1 MSITLRNTSDT
12 ATSQT
17 YGYASK
23 TTPLTSTEVDKNFI
37 TLKQKCDE
45 LATDYTT
52 TFNADGSLK
61 DGAVTSV
68 SITDNSVTATKIK
81 DRSVDWAEQR
91 NVLYVSDVS
100 TIANK
105 IEGTIDN
112 YLDNTGLTAVPA
124 NTVIYFKA
132 ALDNTASVTLTVKDK
147 NTTTDKSTTILS
159 LEILKQKDGSLKS
172 GDIKN
177 GGVYSVF
184 YDGTTVQLT
193 NTLQDPTVEIK
204 ESISRV
210 QTFGPVEFPIADLLV
225 TGASTAKSHNL
236 GVKPTSISVHVE
248 CTDDDGTQGTKG
260 DMIPLASVMDTNGK
274 PAFRIS
280 VDEDDVNVAASD
292 ASATSTDPV
301 VKVIDPAE
309 AGGLVALASA
319 KWKVVVRGTYQNDS
333 TYSPAYID
341 RDLTYPATYPTGAVT
356 VGDYMY
362 IFSMPTLNSSSSSN
376 TLTKINLVT
385 NRVIFVSNT
394 NGMCQASQVR
404 YTSDNVFRATNATPE
419 AGSSG
424 SGFVVGDV
432 ITLATGTA
440 TSGGHSKFVVK
451 AVDSSSSPA
460 GAVTE
465 IYPLNDTAATSSAA
479 GAYTTPPSNPVDQ
492 TTNPPELTVKNSSG
506 GASSG
511 TNLKL
516 IVNFSDINVSRIYWI
531 GRDHIIHYIEPNGTN
546 NPEIVDKDGTV
557 SKTSSW
563 AFQVAEVS
571 SDGTVLYGF
580 WVTSGPNDLNA
591 IRLYTLRDNSGYH
604 VNSSWV
610 NLLAGEVSK
619 LEGGKNKDCECIQW
633 NPIKR
638 RLYVAARYSNLMHI
652 FELSGSGTLQSYFD
666 GNPNPTYKKTIGI
679 PGGSGVDEGGDHKAT
694 NSIHVDWDAD
704 TGEEKSISITRYAAA
719 GTVTRAAWKED

>member
-12 ATSQT
+12 TTSQT
-17 YGYASK
+17 YDYASK
-23 TTPLTSTEVDKNFI
+23 TTPLTATEVDKNFI

-61 DGAVTSV
+61 DGAVTTV
-68 SITDNSVTATKIK
+68 SISDNSVTTSKLK
-81 DRSVDWAEQR
+81 DRSVDWADQR

-105 IEGTIDN
+105 VEGTIDN
-112 YLDNTGLTAVPA
+112 YLDNTGLTAIPA

-159 LEILKQKDGSLKS
+159 LEILKQKDGSLKG
-172 GDIKN
+172 GDIKS

-210 QTFGPVEFPIADLLV
+210 QTFGPVDFPIGDLLS
-225 TGASTAKSHNL
+225 TGVSTAKSHNL

-248 CTDDDGTQGTKG
+248 CTDDDGSQGSKG

-280 VDEDDVNVAASD
+280 VDDDNVTVAASD
-292 ASATSTDPV
+292 ASAGSDPV
-301 VKVIDPAE
+301 VKVIDPAN
-309 AGGLVALASA
+309 AGALVNLTSA
-319 KWKVVVRGTYQNDS
+319 NWKVVVRGTYQNDS
-333 TYSPAYID
+333 TYSPAYVD
-341 RDLTYPATYPTGAVT
+341 RDLTYPAIYPTGAIT
-356 VGDYMY
+356 VGDYVY
-362 IFSMPTLNSSSSSN
+362 VFSMPTQDSSSSSN

-385 NRVIFVSNT
+385 NRAIFVAST
-394 NGMCQASQVR
+394 SGFCQASQVR
-404 YTSDNVFRATNATPE
+404 YTSDNVFRAVNAAPE
-419 AGSSG
+419 GGSSG
-424 SGFVVGDV
+424 SSFAVGDV

-440 TSGGHSKFVVK
+440 TTGGHSKFVVK
-451 AVDSSSSPA
+451 AVDS

-465 IYPLNDTAATSSAA
+465 IYELNDAAATSSAA
-479 GAYTTPPSNPVDQ
+479 GAYTSPPSNPVDQ
-492 TTNPPELTVKNSSG
+492 ASGGLTVKNSSG

-511 TNLKL
+511 ANLKL

-531 GRDHIIHYIEPNGTN
+531 GKDHVIHYIEPNGTDSA
-546 NPEIVDKDGTV
+546 EVVDKDGTV

-580 WVTSGPNDLNA
+580 RPTAGSTSNLSG
-591 IRLYTLRDNSGYH
+591 IHLYTLQNKDGTKVNNSG
-604 VNSSWV
+604 VNVLTGDVSSF
-610 NLLAGEVSK
+610 
-619 LEGGKNKDCECIQW
+619 EGGLDKDCECIQW

-638 RLYVAARYSNLMHI
+638 RLYVAARYTNLLHI
-652 FELSGSGTLQSYFD
+652 FELSGTGTLQAYFD

-679 PGGSGVDEGGDHKAT
+679 PGGGGVAEGGDAKAL
-694 NSIHVDWDAD
+694 NSIHIDWDAD
-704 TGEEKSISITRYAAA
+704 TGEEKSISITRYAVA